1 MNTADT
7 VRDQS
12 RKDPAQLEHEID
24 QQRDHIAGIVQA
36 LENKLTPG
44 ELFDRLL
51 GGGKH
56 GSREFAGNLAE
67 TVKANPMPTLLT
79 VAGLAWLYASQ
90 GERGS
95 VEASDGKPGLGE
107 RVGQAREGVSSKVGS
122 ARQKVGESA
131 HHAAGATRAKARR
144 ASEGFQH
151 MLDDNPMALGA
162 MGIAAGALLGA
173 VLPSTRKEDELLG
186 PMRDR
191 LADQARHAAHSGY
204 EVAAETGRE
213 VTSPADG
220 SGIAARPGDLSPE
233 EAARWS

>member
-7 VRDQS
+7 VRAQS

-24 QQRDHIAGIVQA
+24 QQRDHIADIVQA
-36 LENKLTPG
+36 LENKLSPG
-44 ELFDRLL
+44 QVFDRIL
-51 GGGKH
+51 GSGKH

-79 VAGLAWLYASQ
+79 VAGLAWLYASH

-95 VEASDGKPGLGE
+95 VEASDSPGLGE
-107 RVGQAREGVSSKVGS
+107 RVGHAREGVSSKVGS

-131 HHAAGATRAKARR
+131 HHAADVTRAKARR
-144 ASEGFQH
+144 ANEGFQH

-173 VLPSTRKEDELLG
+173 MLPSTRREDELLG
-186 PMRDR
+186 PVRDR
-191 LADQARHAAHSGY
+191 FADQARHAVHSGY
-204 EVAAETGRE
+204 EAAAETGRE
-213 VTSPADG
+213 VTGPTDG
-220 SGIAARPGDLSPE
+220 SGAAARPGDLSPE